1 MFLDFLDNRL
11 QTTFDVILVI
21 DCFHRST
28 RWIRRGSVD
37 LKNMQNRV
45 FGANLFRR
53 TIVGGGSSFATQAA
67 LELFDQFADGKTTIH
82 RLLSHQTNVILL

>member
-1 MFLDFLDNRL
+1 MVFP
-11 QTTFDVILVI
+11 
-21 DCFHRST
+21 RSK
-28 RWIRRGSVD
+28 RWIRRGPVE
-37 LKNMQNRV
+37 LKKIQNRV

-53 TIVGGGSSFATQAA
+53 TIVGGGSPFVTQAA